1 MPDYEVEIS
10 GVVEKIEGS
19 LCEPHAGLDDSRLF
33 SLRDVRMFFT

>member
-19 LCEPHAGLDDSRLF
+19 LCEPHAGVGLDGSRLF
-33 SLRDVRMFFT
+33 SL